1 MKKTLEIHLAEQRE
15 EIAQHIEGMTII
27 SHTSVDV
34 PTQLM
39 LNGLKE
45 TITQEIRNPSDNWA

>member
-1 MKKTLEIHLAEQRE
+1 MEKTLAIHLAEQRE
-15 EIAQHIEGMTII
+15 QIAQHVAGMTII

-39 LNGLKE
+39 LNRLKE